1 MAKTSHSDVKLV
13 RHKQL
18 QVLRVAK
25 TVYKNAAEGSRILK
39 EANLIKSLKYTGVP
53 LIYDIDANIDS
64 ICIIEE
70 YIAGKSLTEYIHKT
84 QTLSITQITLL
95 GIQICSVLEYL
106 HNHVGIIH
114 LDIKPANIIVRDEY
128 IKGVADKDVC
138 GISIIDFDSSRRID
152 EQCSKEYGTVGFAAP
167 EQYISSGTIDSDIYS
182 VGILL
187 LYMITGGHMQSI
199 TDDIQNVCQMYSTS
213 IGSIIKRCIR
223 HNGNQRYKTITEV
236 KNELINISQKNHIDK
251 NKNDDLIGSNKKQKH
266 MYVSGLACKI
276 GTTHFC
282 LCMASFLAKQNIN
295 VVCIRHG
302 DRNDYRDVGLLTKCS
317 AYGTYQVYNIHI
329 VPEYHQ
335 GVSCDLSQF
344 TYCIHDMG
352 IFKNQ
357 YFEDGINILIG
368 VAGYRACM
376 TNVMRNVD
384 INTIFIIN
392 HIGGKE
398 FYKYLKKIN
407 GKHKCFRFPCIYNW
421 HKSNELFDEL
431 AENILHLENKRR
443 QGHRIT
449 LQRVAWY
456 EKIFKAYKT
465 KRYTCL

>member
-25 TVYKNAAEGSRILK
+25 TVYQNAAECSRILK

-70 YIAGKSLTEYIHKT
+70 YISGKSLTEYIHET
-84 QTLSITQITLL
+84 GTLSITQIAIL
-95 GIQICSVLEYL
+95 GVQICSVLEYL

-128 IKGVADKDVC
+128 IKKLADKEVC

-152 EQCSKEYGTVGFAAP
+152 EQCTKEYGTVGFAAP
-167 EQYISSGTIDSDIYS
+167 EQYVSSGTIDSDIYS
-182 VGILL
+182 IGILL

-199 TDDIQNVCQMYSTS
+199 TDDIQNVCQMYSAS

-223 HNGNQRYKTITEV
+223 HNRNQRYKTITEV
-236 KNELINISQKNHIDK
+236 KNELVYISQKNNID
-251 NKNDDLIGSNKKQKH
+251 NNMNNSDNFICSNKEQKH
-266 MYVSGLACKI
+266 IYVSGLACKI

-282 LCMASFLAKQNIN
+282 LCIASFLAKKNID

-302 DRNDYRDVGLLTKCS
+302 DRRDYRDVGLLTKCS

-329 VPEYHQ
+329 VPEYYQ
-335 GVSCDLSQF
+335 GVCCDLSQF

-357 YFEDGINILIG
+357 YVDNAINILIG
-368 VAGYRACM
+368 IAGYRTCI
-376 TNVMRNVD
+376 TDVMKKVNT
-384 INTIFIIN
+384 NTILVIN

-398 FYKYLKKIN
+398 FYKYIKKIN
-407 GKHKCFRFPCIYNW
+407 IKHRCFRFPCIYNW
-421 HKSNELFDEL
+421 HKSNELFAEL
-431 AENILHLENKRR
+431 AESILHVENKKK
-443 QGHRIT
+443 
-449 LQRVAWY
+449 RVTWY
-456 EKIFKAYKT
+456 EKIFRACKT
-465 KRYTCL
+465 KGYTD

>member
-25 TVYKNAAEGSRILK
+25 TVYKNATECSRILK

-70 YIAGKSLTEYIHKT
+70 YIAGKSLTEYIHET
-84 QTLSITQITLL
+84 GTLSITQTAIL

-106 HNHVGIIH
+106 HICAGIIH

-128 IKGVADKDVC
+128 IKGIVNKDVC

-152 EQCSKEYGTVGFAAP
+152 EQCTKEYGTVGFAAP

-182 VGILL
+182 IGILL

-199 TDDIQNVCQMYSTS
+199 TDDIQNVCQMYSAS

-236 KNELINISQKNHIDK
+236 KNELVCISQRKYIDNNISNI
-251 NKNDDLIGSNKKQKH
+251 DDLICSNKRQKH
-266 MYVSGLACKI
+266 IYVSGLACKI

-282 LCMASFLAKQNIN
+282 LCIASFLAKKNIN

-317 AYGTYQVYNIHI
+317 AYGTYQVYNVHI
-329 VPEYHQ
+329 VPEYYQ

-344 TYCIHDMG
+344 TYCVHDMG

-357 YFEDGINILIG
+357 YFDDGINILIG
-368 VAGYRACM
+368 VAGYRTCM
-376 TNVMRNVD
+376 TDVMKKVNT
-384 INTIFIIN
+384 NTILVIN

-398 FYKYLKKIN
+398 FYKYIKKIN
-407 GKHKCFRFPCIYNW
+407 IKHKCFRFPCIYNW
-421 HKSNELFDEL
+421 YENNELFKEL
-431 AENILHLENKRR
+431 AENILHLENRKKRV
-443 QGHRIT
+443 T
-449 LQRVAWY
+449 WY
-456 EKIFKAYKT
+456 EKIFKACKT
-465 KRYTCL
+465 K

>member
-25 TVYKNAAEGSRILK
+25 TVYKNAAECSRILK

-70 YIAGKSLTEYIHKT
+70 YIAGKSLTEYIHRT
-84 QTLSITQITLL
+84 GTLSITQIAIL

-106 HNHVGIIH
+106 HNRVGIIH

-128 IKGVADKDVC
+128 IKGLVDKEVC

-152 EQCSKEYGTVGFAAP
+152 EQCTREYGTVGFAAP

-182 VGILL
+182 IGILL
-187 LYMITGGHMQSI
+187 LYMITGGHMQSM
-199 TDDIQNVCQMYSTS
+199 TDDIQNVCQMYSAS

-236 KNELINISQKNHIDK
+236 KNELVCISQKKYIDNKHI
-251 NKNDDLIGSNKKQKH
+251 NKNINNNNNLICSNKKQKH
-266 MYVSGLACKI
+266 IYVSGLACKI

-282 LCMASFLAKQNIN
+282 LCIASFLAKKNIA

-302 DRNDYRDVGLLTKCS
+302 DGNDYRDVGLLTKCS

-335 GVSCDLSQF
+335 GVFCDLSQF

-357 YFEDGINILIG
+357 YFDEGINIVIG
-368 VAGYRACM
+368 IVGYRTCITDVM
-376 TNVMRNVD
+376 KNVNT
-384 INTIFIIN
+384 NTILIIN

-398 FYKYLKKIN
+398 FYKYIKKIN
-407 GKHKCFRFPCIYNW
+407 VKHRCFRFPCIYNW
-421 HKSNELFDEL
+421 HEGNELFDEL
-431 AENILHLENKRR
+431 AETILHLENRKKRV
-443 QGHRIT
+443 T
-449 LQRVAWY
+449 WY
-456 EKIFKAYKT
+456 EKIFKACKT
-465 KRYTCL
+465 KGYTY